1 VSSSSPV
8 DKIKKK
14 KSSSGN
20 NNNNDNNNDDDLLDA
35 AKIALSVSPSTSPRS
50 LKSNS
55 NDYDVDSDTAKL
67 TKNPLTLKPA
77 PRLVKESGITNTTTL
92 LLSPSSS
99 PPPSHHYPYHHYNH
113 LGSNESRLEQLLKQN
128 NELTKWSDYKKHDRL
143 FESRNILNRKGRNSN
158 DSHDDY
164 NISTNRQTYDDI
176 EEKDIE
182 KYKPPLPPRYKNKD
196 DDDPDSKI
204 GNKITKSIFR
214 TASNVIKNGLSTR
227 RSWDSRSPSPVGGDN
242 SDTRS
247 NNSDKSNAS
256 VLSKSSTNSTTRGRL
271 LGVKKRN
278 DITIYPTDND
288 EDLDVSYI

>member
-1 VSSSSPV
+1 
-8 DKIKKK
+8 
-14 KSSSGN
+14 
-20 NNNNDNNNDDDLLDA
+20 
-35 AKIALSVSPSTSPRS
+35 
-50 LKSNS
+50 
-55 NDYDVDSDTAKL
+55 
-67 TKNPLTLKPA
+67 
-77 PRLVKESGITNTTTL
+77 
-92 LLSPSSS
+92 
-99 PPPSHHYPYHHYNH
+99 
-113 LGSNESRLEQLLKQN
+113 
-128 NELTKWSDYKKHDRL
+128 LTKWSDYKKHDRL
-143 FESRNILNRKGRNSN
+143 FENRNILNRKGRNNSN

-164 NISTNRQTYDDI
+164 NTSTNRQTYDDI

-256 VLSKSSTNSTTRGRL
+256 FMSRSSNNSTTRGRL
-271 LGVKKRN
+271 LGVKKKT
-278 DITIYPTDND
+278 DVTIYPTDND